1 MAKPIPK
8 WVQERLSKLWKKFDG
23 GDITYKQIE
32 ETLKPDKIST
42 IGVFLNELRNAEWIQ
57 VKSSEKDARTKIY
70 NIIEPNKILMEI
82 HTK

>member
-8 WVQERLSKLWKKFDG
+8 WVQERLSKLWKKFSS

-32 ETLKPDKIST
+32 ETLKPDKTST

-57 VKSSEKDARTKIY
+57 VKSSEKDARTKVY

-82 HTK
+82 HIK